1 MITIFFYSGIL
12 IHYVIENI
20 KIRQLISYKPK
31 NHKNKVI
38 NTELTLDEI
47 KRSLP
52 DKIYQKNIFKACYY
66 IFRDLALIKLLIKF
80 FKNSK
85 MKKIFI
91 LPLHAFFQGTLLMG
105 LFTLGHDC
113 GHGGFSDYKHL
124 NFLLGLTCHSVILVP
139 FTPWRLTHINH
150 HKHTGDIDK
159 DEVFFPE
166 YNDYHN
172 LVKLP
177 FGWIIYCWFGGGSRN
192 KHAIINLF
200 NPLFKNY
207 RGLCLLSYGCMS
219 LVVLFLLKFT
229 NKEFILFYYLPSLM
243 VIYMWLVFIT
253 IMHHQEETIL
263 WKENPKKINGLIE
276 STDYNYGIFH
286 NLIHNIGTHQVH
298 HLDPRIPFYNLPL
311 ATFEFRKRYP
321 QICKMS
327 SKPVLTEFIRL
338 ANIRYKARKSF
349 DTTKRYKYFNFFGIR
364 KSN

>member
-1 MITIFFYSGIL
+1 MDYIL
-12 IHYVIENI
+12 
-20 KIRQLISYKPK
+20 
-31 NHKNKVI
+31 
-38 NTELTLDEI
+38 
-47 KRSLP
+47 
-52 DKIYQKNIFKACYY
+52 
-66 IFRDLALIKLLIKF
+66 
-80 FKNSK
+80 
-85 MKKIFI
+85 
-91 LPLHAFFQGTLLMG
+91 
-105 LFTLGHDC
+105 
-113 GHGGFSDYKHL
+113 
-124 NFLLGLTCHSVILVP
+124 LV
-139 FTPWRLTHINH
+139 W
-150 HKHTGDIDK
+150 
-159 DEVFFPE
+159 
-166 YNDYHN
+166 
-172 LVKLP
+172 
-177 FGWIIYCWFGGGSRN
+177 GGSRN

-219 LVVLFLLKFT
+219 LVVLFLLNLLTKNLYYFVFT
-229 NKEFILFYYLPSLM
+229 QSYGY
-243 VIYMWLVFIT
+243 YMWLVSSLLCIIKRNYFR
-253 IMHHQEETIL
+253 
-263 WKENPKKINGLIE
+263 KENLKINGLIE